1 MKICLLQGQEVT
13 STIFS
18 KTTINEL
25 RKIGEVVIN
34 QEDKPTD
41 EHVKKLIKNANIV
54 ITSWGNDLLT
64 KEILDNAP
72 DIKLIV
78 HAAGSVKPILSK
90 EIIKREIPIANNAK
104 VLGKGV
110 AETTLGLT
118 ITSVKNI
125 FYLNQQTTRGNW
137 IRKPIREMVDLSIGV
152 IGAGWVGKHYIKLLQ
167 SFDVDVLLYDPTLT
181 DNQVSKLGA
190 TKVELNKLLTDS
202 DVISIHAPAIDETYH
217 LLNYENLSLLKD
229 GAILIN
235 TARGSIIDEKDLLR
249 ILQEKNIF
257 ACIDVTDPEPPS
269 ENHPFRQLDN
279 VILTPHIAGLAGNGK
294 LAIGKNTVNI
304 IKRFL
309 NNEKIDEIVNI
320 ENIDNLA

>member
-13 STIFS
+13 NTIFS

-41 EHVKKLIKNANIV
+41 EHVKKLIKKANIV

-64 KEILDNAP
+64 KDILDKAP

-118 ITSVKNI
+118 ITSIKNI
-125 FYLNQQTTRGNW
+125 FYLSQQTTRGNW
-137 IRKPIREMVDLSIGV
+137 IRKPIREMVDLTIGV

-167 SFDVDVLLYDPTLT
+167 EFDVDVLLYDPTLT
-181 DNQVSKLGA
+181 DNQVNKLGA

-217 LLNYENLSLLKD
+217 
-229 GAILIN
+229 
-235 TARGSIIDEKDLLR
+235 
-249 ILQEKNIF
+249 
-257 ACIDVTDPEPPS
+257 
-269 ENHPFRQLDN
+269 
-279 VILTPHIAGLAGNGK
+279 
-294 LAIGKNTVNI
+294 
-304 IKRFL
+304 
-309 NNEKIDEIVNI
+309 
-320 ENIDNLA
+320 

>member
-25 RKIGEVVIN
+25 RKSGEVVIN
-34 QEDKPTD
+34 QEDKPTNA
-41 EHVKKLIKNANIV
+41 HVKKLIKNANVV

-78 HAAGSVKPILSK
+78 HAAGSIKPILSK

-125 FYLNQQTTRGNW
+125 FYLSQQTTRGNW
-137 IRKPIREMVDLSIGV
+137 IRKPVKEMVDLTIGV

-190 TKVELNKLLTDS
+190 TKVDLNKLLTDS

-217 LLNYENLSLLKD
+217 LLNYDNLSLLKD

-235 TARGSIIDEKDLLR
+235 TARGSIIDEKGLLR
-249 ILQEKNIF
+249 VLQEKNIF

-294 LAIGKNTVNI
+294 LAIGKNTVDI

-320 ENIDNLA
+320 KNIDNLA